1 MTSIERR
8 LARLE
13 AARPRL
19 FADILALIDRRAY
32 YDELTPKEQARY
44 CEFIGIEKKA
54 FEDCNMMVLGDCH
67 VMLEKIDPPTP
78 EELEQLVKD
87 IEHYVKYG
95 GTL

>member
-44 CEFIGIEKKA
+44 CEFVGIEKNA
-54 FEDCNMMVLGDCH
+54 FEKCNMMVLGDCH
-67 VMLEKIDPPTP
+67 VMLAKIDPPTP
-78 EELEQLVKD
+78 EELAQIIQDVQD
-87 IEHYVKYG
+87 YVNLEKP
-95 GTL
+95 L

>member
-78 EELEQLVKD
+78 EELSQIIQDVQD
-87 IEHYVKYG
+87 YVNLGKP
-95 GTL
+95 L

>member
-32 YDELTPKEQARY
+32 YDELTPKEQTRY
-44 CEFIGIEKKA
+44 CEYIGVPKQT
-54 FEDCNMMVLGDCH
+54 FEDCNMKVLGDLH
-67 VMLEKIDPPTP
+67 VTLAKIDPPTP
-78 EELEQLVKD
+78 EELEQLVEDVK
-87 IEHYVKYG
+87 HYVEYG
-95 GTL
+95 GSL